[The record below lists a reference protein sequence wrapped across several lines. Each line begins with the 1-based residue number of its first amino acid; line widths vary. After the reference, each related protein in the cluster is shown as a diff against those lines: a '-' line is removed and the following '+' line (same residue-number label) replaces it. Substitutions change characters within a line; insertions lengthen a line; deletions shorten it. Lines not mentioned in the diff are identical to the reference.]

1 MVMAK
6 NKGGLIVGILAG
18 ALMGVLFAPD
28 KGKELRGKFV
38 REIKDGG
45 LGTKTISSNYRR
57 TALNLLTAIQKIL
70 KSSVKSKKQ
79 THE

>member
-1 MVMAK
+1 MAR
-6 NKGGLIVGILAG
+6 NKGGLIFGILTG
-18 ALMGVLFAPD
+18 ALMGILFTPG

-45 LGTKTISSNYRR
+45 LGTKTISSNYRK

-70 KSSVKSKKQ
+70 KNPVKSKKQ
-79 THE
+79 